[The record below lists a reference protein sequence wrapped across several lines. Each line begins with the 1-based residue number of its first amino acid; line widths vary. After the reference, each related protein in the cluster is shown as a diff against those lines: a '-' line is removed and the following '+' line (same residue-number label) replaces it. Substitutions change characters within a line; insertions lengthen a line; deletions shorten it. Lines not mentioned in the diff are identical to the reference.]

1 MSFFVKVQNTNLE
14 TCINLIIKSKLCS
27 QDWEADPNAESDER
41 KNVSLGRM
49 CILSGSIYF
58 V

>member
-14 TCINLIIKSKLCS
+14 SINLIKSKFCY